1 MAISGKKDGLHKQFE
16 YFWLKLRPD
25 FGNILMKIK
34 KTVSLAIAFV
44 GLFIA
49 IYYFTVLA
57 MYALRFG
64 EFRIR
69 YEHFDLQRPY
79 LTINDLSYISHII
92 LAIY

>member
-1 MAISGKKDGLHKQFE
+1 M
-16 YFWLKLRPD
+16 
-25 FGNILMKIK
+25 NIFMKIK

-69 YEHFDLQRPY
+69 YEYFDLERPH
-79 LTINDLSYISHII
+79 LNTNDPT
-92 LAIY
+92 